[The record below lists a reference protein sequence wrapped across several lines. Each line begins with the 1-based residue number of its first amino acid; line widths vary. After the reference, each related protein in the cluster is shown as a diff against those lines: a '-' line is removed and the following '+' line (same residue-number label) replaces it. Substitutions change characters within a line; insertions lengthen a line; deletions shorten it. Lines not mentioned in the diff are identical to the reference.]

1 MNINELTSK
10 VIGVAIEVHKELGP
24 GLFESVYEKCVIIAL
39 EDAGLR
45 VECQV
50 PVKVHF
56 RGHDLEDDAF
66 RADLVIEGVL
76 VVELKSVEK
85 ISPVNEKQLL
95 TYLRLM
101 KKEVGLLMNFNE
113 KVLKSGV
120 RRIVNNYQGDA
131 S

>member
-1 MNINELTSK
+1 MDINELTSK
-10 VIGVAIEVHKELGP
+10 VIGVAIDVHKELGP
-24 GLFESVYEKCVIIAL
+24 GLFESVYEKCMIIAL
-39 EDAGLR
+39 RDAGLS
-45 VECQV
+45 VESQV

-85 ISPVNEKQLL
+85 IAPINEKQLL

-101 KKEVGLLMNFNE
+101 KKEIGLLMNFNE
-113 KVLKSGV
+113 KVLKQGI